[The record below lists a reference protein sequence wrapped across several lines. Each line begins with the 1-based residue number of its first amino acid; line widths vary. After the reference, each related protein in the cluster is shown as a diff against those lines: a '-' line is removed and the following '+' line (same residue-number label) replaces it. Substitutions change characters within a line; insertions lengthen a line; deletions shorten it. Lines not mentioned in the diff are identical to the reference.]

1 MSLAMC
7 VFPKT
12 KIDMR
17 IINLLL
23 SSLFA
28 MLVLSACQQRFE
40 EAPTQENLEK
50 LYVTFTI
57 DGAERRETRAVP
69 NAPNGTES
77 DGDYESSYKSV
88 DVMFFESNGNI
99 ATVGGQRIHH
109 FDSEGFSPN
118 KADKEN
124 WVGGKYERGENK
136 RGVFLLGV
144 NRNQVQGKT
153 CVVVLNLPLETR
165 SRVESGNISSLTSL
179 KNAAVIR
186 ITSADEQLGPIPY
199 PLGANNQPDYNSP
212 AFRHIVMIG
221 ETSNISIPDT
231 DLASVINVNM
241 ERTIAKVNV
250 VGYFSGSTFS
260 LFPGLGYT
268 KITMSYLYKNF
279 PSRTHLGS
287 FWVEPGRAGG
297 MVRNPVNGIFVESP
311 AKLYGKAK
319 QPYFVQNFY
328 MNEYGEL
335 PDNAADQ
342 PIIELSALFQLPSN
356 PDINPQH
363 RNWVLSLPRGMQ
375 RNKSYTIYVNIT
387 GNGSPNAGGNTRVVL
402 KADKIVV
409 APWAE
414 SIENFSL
421 PESYPLK
428 NFIGSP
434 INSNDQI

>member
-1 MSLAMC
+1 MSFAMS

-17 IINLLL
+17 TINLLL

-40 EAPTQENLEK
+40 EEPTQERLDK

-57 DGAERRETRAVP
+57 DGAERLETRAVP

-99 ATVGGQRIHH
+99 ATVGGQKIHH
-109 FDSEGFSPN
+109 FDSEGFSPS
-118 KADKEN
+118 ASEKEK

-144 NRNQVQGKT
+144 NRSQVNGKT

-165 SRVESGNISSLTSL
+165 NRVESGNISSLSSL
-179 KNAAVIR
+179 KNAAVHR

-199 PLGANNQPDYNSP
+199 PVGADDQPDYNSP

-221 ETSNISIPDT
+221 ETPNISISEADV
-231 DLASVINVNM
+231 AAVIRVNM
-241 ERTIAKVNV
+241 ERTIAKVKL
-250 VGYFSGSTFS
+250 VGYFSGQTFS
-260 LFPGLGYT
+260 VFPSIGYSH
-268 KITMSYLYKNF
+268 ITMSYLYKNF

-287 FWVEPGRAGG
+287 FYVKPGSPGALQL
-297 MVRNPVNGIFVESP
+297 NPVNGVFVESP
-311 AKLYGKAK
+311 AKLYGAAK

-335 PDNAADQ
+335 PDNATEQ
-342 PIIELSALFQLPSN
+342 PIVELSALFQLPNN
-356 PDINPQH
+356 PDFNPIK
-363 RNWVLSLPRGMQ
+363 RNWVLALPRGMQ
-375 RNKSYTIYVNIT
+375 RNKSYTIYVNIV
-387 GNGSPNAGGNTRVVL
+387 GNGSPSSGGNTRVVL
-402 KADKIVV
+402 KADKIFVT
-409 APWAE
+409 PWGE
-414 SIENFSL
+414 SVENFSL

-434 INSNDQI
+434 SNSNDQI